1 MQQENPCSIRSRS
14 LKPLKETEGGGVKRI
29 TKDVSSDE
37 LENSTAIHIL
47 IDLNSRNSIMVL
59 KLGKNIN

>member
-29 TKDVSSDE
+29 TKDVSYE